1 VGSGR
6 LVLVPA
12 LLLLSIAAPSNAGPF
27 GSSQP
32 SLALEH
38 LGELPAV
45 TTGSFRLLSYN
56 VAGLPEGISQS
67 RPSTNIPLI
76 SPLLNH
82 YDVVLV
88 QEDFAFPGELRS
100 RAEHPHRSSVRQSRS
115 LLGFGD
121 GLSRL
126 SRQPFTAYARTRWR
140 TCHGVLS
147 HASDCLARKGFT
159 VATHHLARGVEVDV
173 YNLHMDAGNAPGDRE
188 ARAQQ
193 ARQLLRSIALRSAGR
208 PVIVGGDT
216 NLGRGDEE
224 VVRRLLSEAG
234 MTDACRARRCRDRH
248 RIDRV
253 LFRGSD
259 ALELTAT
266 EWRIDSRFVD
276 GAGRPLSDHEA
287 VAVEFGWVASRP

>member
-1 VGSGR
+1 

-12 LLLLSIAAPSNAGPF
+12 LLLVSIAAPSNAGPF
-27 GSSQP
+27 GSSRP
-32 SLALEH
+32 SMALEH
-38 LGELPAV
+38 VGELPAV

-56 VAGLPEGISQS
+56 VAGLPEGISRS

-76 SPLLNH
+76 SPLLND

-100 RAEHPHRSSVRQSRS
+100 RAEHPHRSSTRQSRS
-115 LLGFGD
+115 FLGFGD

-126 SRQPFTAYARTRWR
+126 SRQPFTAYARMRWR

-159 VATHHLARGVEVDV
+159 AATHHLARGVELDV
-173 YNLHMDAGNAPGDRE
+173 YNLHLDAGNAPGDRA
-188 ARAQQ
+188 ARGAQV
-193 ARQLLRSIALRSAGR
+193 RQLLHSIALRSVGR
-208 PVIVGGDT
+208 PLIVGGDT
-216 NLGRGDEE
+216 NMGPGEDE
-224 VVRRLLSEAG
+224 VVQRLLSEAG
-234 MTDACRARRCRDRH
+234 LTDVCRARRCRDRH

-253 LFRGSD
+253 LFRGTD

-266 EWRIDSRFVD
+266 EWGIDPRFVD
-276 GAGRPLSDHEA
+276 AAGRPLSDHEA
-287 VAVEFGWVASRP
+287 VAVAFDWAARRP